1 MNAKEL
7 REARRQF
14 DVTLSRV
21 ISDHLRDFE
30 LKTGFQI
37 SEVRVDLNVIDR
49 VGGERQIVLGKVT
62 SELTL

>member
-7 REARRQF
+7 RADKRHF
-14 DVTLSRV
+14 DETLSRI

-30 LKTGFQI
+30 ERTGFQI
-37 SEVRVDLNVIDR
+37 SNVRVDLNVIDR

-62 SELTL
+62 SEVTL

>member
-7 REARRQF
+7 RAAKRHF
-14 DVTLSRV
+14 DETLSRV
-21 ISDHLRDFE
+21 ISDHLREFE

-37 SEVRVDLNVIDR
+37 SGVRVDLNVIDR

-62 SELTL
+62 SEVAL